1 MLSETKQILKIFWNS
16 DLRTIVKILF
26 FPFLFS
32 LVGFGE
38 IVVKIVAK
46 ILCLLEFVLFKR
58 NKNV

>member
-26 FPFLFS
+26 FPVLGFL
-32 LVGFGE
+32 LGFGE
-38 IVVKIVAK
+38 IFVMVVAK

>member
-1 MLSETKQILKIFWNS
+1 MLNETKQILKIFWNS
-16 DLRTIVKILF
+16 DLRTIIKILF

-38 IVVKIVAK
+38 IVVKVVVK

-58 NKNV
+58 NENV